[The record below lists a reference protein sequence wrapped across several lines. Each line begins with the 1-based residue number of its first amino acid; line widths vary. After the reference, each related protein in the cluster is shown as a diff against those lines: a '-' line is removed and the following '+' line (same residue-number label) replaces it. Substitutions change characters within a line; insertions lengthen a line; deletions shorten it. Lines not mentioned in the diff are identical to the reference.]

1 MREPKA
7 GRRYPRM
14 ARVNELVREVL
25 AEEIELLQGDERIG
39 LLTVTHVEVDPD
51 LRRAKVLLSSLGD
64 EAEEALMENRTKLQ
78 ATLARQV
85 RLRRT
90 PQLKFMADP
99 AIQTGTRVEDILRE
113 LGDAGGGPRD
123 DPVDD
128 SIDDPADD
136 RVDDTGPR
144 PRG

>member
-1 MREPKA
+1 MPEPRS

-51 LRRAKVLLSSLGD
+51 LRRAKVLLSSLTE
-64 EAEEALMENRTKLQ
+64 EADEALMENRTKLQ

-90 PQLKFMADP
+90 PQLTFMADP
-99 AIQTGTRVEDILRE
+99 AIQVGTRVEEILRDLRE
-113 LGDAGGGPRD
+113 TGGDDGVAG
-123 DPVDD
+123 
-128 SIDDPADD
+128 S
-136 RVDDTGPR
+136 
-144 PRG
+144 